1 VHEAPPLED
10 VVNSG
15 RTQSIART
23 GEHCPSSGWWT
34 DANAPNREPT
44 MVYVAEGSL
53 MPAIRGEPRIW
64 TSAHTVSGRRPVLC
78 RGQRGSR
85 LVNVPNSGG
94 AKVPVPAD
102 ELDQG

>member
-1 VHEAPPLED
+1 MHEAPPLED

-34 DANAPNREPT
+34 AADAPTREPT

-64 TSAHTVSGRRPVLC
+64 TSRLRR
-78 RGQRGSR
+78 G
-85 LVNVPNSGG
+85 PNSLLKGQPSRFACVRSSDG